1 MSSHSLPSITTAVK
15 MLESLPIVLQ
25 EKVVEQIREFL
36 ANLEDEEKWQAS
48 FEQTHEKLAA
58 SAQKARQEIA
68 AGKASPMDYE
78 QL

>member
-1 MSSHSLPSITTAVK
+1 MSSPSSPSITTAVK

-25 EKVVEQIREFL
+25 EKVVEQIREFI
-36 ANLEDEEKWQAS
+36 ADLEDEEKWQAS

>member
-1 MSSHSLPSITTAVK
+1 MSSPSSPSITTAVK

-25 EKVVEQIREFL
+25 EKVVEQLREFI
-36 ANLEDEEKWQAS
+36 ADLEDEEKWQAS